1 MAMAEAML
9 SLKLLGERSLWHGEH
24 DASGEIHYR
33 KGWAL
38 LGYLAVERGRLHARE
53 QIASLLWP
61 NLAPAS
67 GRTNLRQV
75 VADLNQLFESRDAG
89 AVLDI
94 SRESIGLFPEA
105 ASGVC
110 IDLMS
115 IERVA
120 SLPAAPTEADVL
132 AVECDSAAVGGEFMS
147 GLELD
152 DCADFGQW
160 LAAARR
166 QLAHAAQEA
175 LARLARAQQALGRL
189 PQAISTTRKLVA
201 MDTWH
206 EGYVRQLMALLAA
219 SGLHAQA
226 LESYRVL
233 EASLRS
239 ELGITPEARTQAL
252 RAEVE
257 ADQRRLLP
265 VSGSGAPAPHSLAA
279 QVRRWLDELAGNGID
294 GSEMAVDLRTQRTL
308 ALTGSPR
315 SGNTARGWLEVEGS
329 GGTPRRVELS
339 ATPVVIGRSRD
350 SDVCIAHD
358 TVSRQHCVVWDG
370 DGVFRVRDLGS
381 TNGTRVNDA
390 TVQEAALGNGD
401 RILLGG
407 TVLRFRCRALT
418 GSSGCSP

>member
-1 MAMAEAML
+1 MAEATL
-9 SLKLLGERSLWHGEH
+9 SLKLLGERSLWHGGQ

-38 LGYLAVERGRLHARE
+38 LGFLAVERGRLHARE

-61 NLAPAS
+61 NRAPSS

-75 VADLNQLFESRDAG
+75 IADLNQLFESRGVG
-89 AVLDI
+89 ALLDT

-105 ASGVC
+105 APGVR

-115 IERVA
+115 IGRLA
-120 SLPAAPTEADVL
+120 SLPAAPTEADVM
-132 AVECDSAAVGGEFMS
+132 AVECDAAVLGGEFMP
-147 GLELD
+147 GLELE

-166 QLAHAAQEA
+166 QLAQAAQEA

-189 PQAISTTRKLVA
+189 PQAIATTRKLVA
-201 MDTWH
+201 LDTWH

-226 LESYRVL
+226 LESYQLL
-233 EASLRS
+233 EASLRA

-265 VSGSGAPAPHSLAA
+265 MAGAPASHSLAA
-279 QVRRWLDELAGNGID
+279 QVRRWLDELAGNGVD
-294 GSEMAVDLRTQRTL
+294 GSGTAVDLRTRRTL
-308 ALTGSPR
+308 SIAGSSPR
-315 SGNTARGWLEVEGS
+315 GGDTTRGWLEVEGS
-329 GGTPRRVELS
+329 DGAARRVELS
-339 ATPVVIGRSRD
+339 AAPVVIGRSRD

-358 TVSRQHCVVWDG
+358 TVSRQHCMVWDD

-418 GSSGCSP
+418 GSS